1 MAFDPYRDVS
11 VVSGPFSVDV
21 NELCAAHT
29 LMTYQEM
36 VTITP
41 ARLALGAALA
51 QAELASAVA
60 PAAATRLVAAII
72 AATAALDSLTSTID
86 ALRWKI
92 QDVALTYEDA
102 AA

>member
-21 NELCAAHT
+21 NELCAAHA

-60 PAAATRLVAAII
+60 PAA
-72 AATAALDSLTSTID
+72 
-86 ALRWKI
+86 
-92 QDVALTYEDA
+92 
-102 AA
+102 